1 MLACTLPNFT
11 TYTGIVFLSI
21 HSFPPFKRW
30 AEHPTLK
37 KTSPY
42 AENAPCR
49 CHGRKIKTSVSV
61 CFRQF
66 IRIDNLPQDEMRS
79 SGQRRR
85 QLPSLN
91 FSTHGIGQNHV
102 AGSLPTAGTW
112 AARGG

>member
-1 MLACTLPNFT
+1 MLACTLPSFT
-11 TYTGIVFLSI
+11 TYTGIVFFSI
-21 HSFPPFKRW
+21 RFNPPFKRR
-30 AEHPTLK
+30 AEHPAHK
-37 KTSPY
+37 KTSPW
-42 AENAPCR
+42 AENALSR
-49 CHGRKIKTSVSV
+49 FYGRKIQPSVSV

-102 AGSLPTAGTW
+102 AGSLPTAATC
-112 AARGG
+112 